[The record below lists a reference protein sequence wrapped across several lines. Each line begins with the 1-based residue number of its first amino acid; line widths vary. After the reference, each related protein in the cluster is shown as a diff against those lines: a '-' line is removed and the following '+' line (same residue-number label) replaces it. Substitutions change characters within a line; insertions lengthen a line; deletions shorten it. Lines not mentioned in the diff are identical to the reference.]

1 MKENKRKRKVSLQ
14 FLSLLAARAIVASR
28 RRIETMGRT
37 VAHVLKF
44 VMAITFIGWLM
55 MWIVMPTN
63 LWRRQWRVQLRARTN
78 STYFGT
84 SGANILVYCFPMML
98 ISVLGCMYLHL
109 KEKDHSP
116 SGRVSNKKRR
126 INGGSWWTRPF
137 LVKGPLGVISALE
150 LALALMFVALLIW
163 CFTVYLGV
171 NLPKITKAEDGAQ
184 LWQAKLERAS
194 SWLGIVGVL
203 CAAFLFIPV
212 SRGSVLLKLAG
223 LTFEESVKY
232 HIWLGHIVMTILTVH
247 GTCFIIIWTCSNELH
262 KFLEWANDDV
272 SNVAG
277 ELALFFGICMWITTL
292 PWIRRKMFELFFYT
306 HQLYVLFV
314 VFFVFHVG
322 TGVLYMLLPGLYLFI
337 VDRFLRFMQSRQSVR
352 LVSAR
357 ILPCEAVELSF
368 SKKPGLSHSPMSTV
382 FINVPSISRLQWHP
396 FTVTSSSSLEP
407 EKLSV
412 AIKCEGQWTGDLY
425 EKLSSAARSGAI
437 DGLEVLV
444 EGPYGP
450 PSTDF
455 LRYDT
460 LVMVSGGAGITPFI
474 SIIRHLISRNDAPK
488 EPARLLLICAFRN
501 ARDLAMLD
509 LLLPA
514 STSSSD
520 LCPLQLQIEAFV
532 TREQGRPESQA
543 LLQTV
548 CFKPTPGDMPISW
561 TLGPNHWL
569 WLGTLI
575 SSSFLLFLVLVGCF
589 TRFHTYPR
597 EHGTKYVY
605 PVWLKGLFVMFFM
618 CLSVVVVG
626 VAVILWNKRKEPMV
640 DRQVRSMEMEA
651 PTANRSSWLYDDGRE
666 LASWP
671 NQCSVENVQVHYG
684 ARPDFKKM
692 LRKSEGSSTGV
703 LVCGPTTMRSDVAA
717 ICSSA
722 TAKNLH
728 YHSINFDW

>member
-1 MKENKRKRKVSLQ
+1 
-14 FLSLLAARAIVASR
+14 
-28 RRIETMGRT
+28 MGRT
-37 VAHVLKF
+37 VAHVLKI
-44 VMAITFIGWLM
+44 VMAITFLGWLM
-55 MWIVMPTN
+55 MWIVTPTN

-109 KEKDHSP
+109 KEKEHSP
-116 SGRVSNKKRR
+116 SGRVSNRKRR
-126 INGGSWWTRPF
+126 MNGGSWWTRPF

-232 HIWLGHIVMTILTVH
+232 HIWLGHIVMTIFTVH

-262 KFLEWANDDV
+262 KILEWANDDI

-357 ILPCEAVELSF
+357 ILPCEVVELSF

-425 EKLSSAARSGAI
+425 EKLSSAARSG
-437 DGLEVLV
+437 
-444 EGPYGP
+444 
-450 PSTDF
+450 
-455 LRYDT
+455 
-460 LVMVSGGAGITPFI
+460 ITPFI

-501 ARDLAMLD
+501 GRDLAMLD

-514 STSSSD
+514 STSSSE

-548 CFKPTPGDMPISW
+548 CLKPTPGDVPISW

-575 SSSFLLFLVLVGCF
+575 SSSFLLFLVLVGGF
-589 TRFHTYPR
+589 THFHTYPR

-626 VAVILWNKRKEPMV
+626 VVVILWNKRKEPMV

-651 PTANRSSWLYDDGRE
+651 PTATRSSWLYDDGRE
-666 LASWP
+666 VESWH
-671 NQCSVENVQVHYG
+671 NQCFVENVQVHYEI
-684 ARPDFKKM
+684 
-692 LRKSEGSSTGV
+692 LRKFEGSSTGV